1 MELTAAESR
10 SLHEIVH
17 RGLKDAS
24 LGISAMTGN
33 AIHLS
38 APHMGFTPL
47 NLVPNIA
54 GGPAAVVVAIYLGF
68 EGDLDGHLMLLFTE
82 PSACRVVE
90 LLLEL
95 APQSLRSLDDMG
107 ISALAET
114 GNVTGSYFLNALSGR
129 TGHRLTPTTPAVITD
144 MAGAILEAVVA
155 ELYLA
160 GDEALVV
167 ETGFGGGVTGHFLL
181 MPDQPSMARLIA
193 ALERLE

>member
-1 MELTAAESR
+1 
-10 SLHEIVH
+10 
-17 RGLKDAS
+17 
-24 LGISAMTGN
+24 
-33 AIHLS
+33 
-38 APHMGFTPL
+38 
-47 NLVPNIA
+47 VPGIA
-54 GGPAAVVVAIYLGF
+54 GGPAAVVVAVYLGF
-68 EGDLDGHLMLLFTE
+68 EGDLTGHLMLLFAE
-82 PSACRVVE
+82 ASACRVVE
-90 LLLEL
+90 LLLEV
-95 APQSLRSLDDMG
+95 APGSLRNLDDLAL
-107 ISALAET
+107 SALAEA

-129 TGHRLTPTTPAVITD
+129 TGYKVIPTTPAVITD